1 MSRCLVSFGVGEGA
15 AWREFTLP
23 PMQAY
28 AKRHGYETC
37 FDAAPE
43 LSPPSWGKVPLLL
56 RLLESHDAVLW
67 LDADVM
73 VMDWSEDIADAV
85 GETAAVGGLVAHQV
99 EARHCHGMQDVAG
112 LCRVPNC
119 GVMYLRREAAP
130 LLSAMLGLYGKY
142 RDHPWWEQA
151 ALIELLDRP
160 EEWRLTNLSP
170 GWNRHPFDC
179 QPCDRVRFYHATA
192 IPNRLDFLR
201 TMMRYFQ

>member
-15 AWREFTLP
+15 AWREFALP

-37 FDAAPE
+37 FDAMPE

-73 VMDWSEDIADAV
+73 VMDWSEDIADYC
-85 GETAAVGGLVAHQV
+85 GLIGLVAHRV
-99 EARHCHGMQDVAG
+99 EPMHAQGMAPEPDG

-119 GVMYLRREAAP
+119 GVWFLSREAAP
-130 LLSAMLGLYGKY
+130 LLTFMLRKY
-142 RDHPWWEQA
+142 ERFRNHPWWEQA
-151 ALIELLDRP
+151 ALIESLEGDDVWRTRHTTWLD
-160 EEWRLTNLSP
+160 P
-170 GWNRHPFDC
+170 GWNRHPFDR

-192 IPNRLDFLR
+192 IPNRIDFLR
-201 TMMRYFQ
+201 TMARYFQ